1 MFDTWSS
8 EGNKDNYLSI
18 TAHYVDSPKDKPDQ
32 WVLKEVQL
40 AFAEL
45 EGHHTGANIA
55 SILANVLKQYGIC
68 GKVTYVYC
76 IRGMYR
82 C

>member
-1 MFDTWSS
+1 MFDIWSS

-18 TAHYVDSPKDKPDQ
+18 TAHYINSPKDKLDQ

-45 EGHHTGANIA
+45 EGHHTRVNIT
-55 SILANVLKQYGIC
+55 SILANVLKWYGIC

-82 C
+82 H